1 MSRVIFYILKMKE
14 ISKRPNYL
22 NLTRYA
28 SIAKEASLNTIFL
41 IVMIIHILLIEN
53 YYIKCNGLL
62 VKFKHIS
69 LRLQLNYYLLLV
81 NYFSR

>member
-1 MSRVIFYILKMKE
+1 MKE

-53 YYIKCNGLL
+53 YYIKCNG
-62 VKFKHIS
+62 HIS
-69 LRLQLNYYLLLV
+69 KIQTHFIKATVKLLFV
-81 NYFSR
+81 GGKHV